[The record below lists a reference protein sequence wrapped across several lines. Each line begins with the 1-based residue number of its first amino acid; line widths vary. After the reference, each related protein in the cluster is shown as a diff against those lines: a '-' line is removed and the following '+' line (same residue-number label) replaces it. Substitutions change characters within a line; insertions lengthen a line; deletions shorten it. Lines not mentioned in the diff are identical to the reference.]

1 MPEDRLTRA
10 LNYCQEGGATKKRKS
25 RKQIK
30 HAIATKN
37 YFDRDSETYL
47 NEKQSLIKAGYSPTT
62 AKAASGTLLKD
73 VDLEDILPDDAK
85 NVTEEL
91 KKWMELMARWRRA
104 LSLIEDP
111 TKIGSRTF
119 GVVSAHIE
127 RLCKI
132 YNLIVQRTESR
143 SLNININVTEEQWE
157 FMMRGQG
164 EMEKQKEAIDVD

>member
-1 MPEDRLTRA
+1 MPKDRLEHA
-10 LNYCQEGGATKKRKS
+10 LKYCQEGGATKKRKS

-73 VDLEDILPDDAK
+73 VDLRDILPDDAK
-85 NVTEEL
+85 DITEEL
-91 KKWMELMARWRRA
+91 KKWMELMASWRRA
-104 LSLIEDP
+104 LSLVEDP

-119 GVVSAHIE
+119 GVISAHIE
-127 RLCKI
+127 RLSKI
-132 YNLIVQRTESR
+132 FALIVERTESR
-143 SLNININVTEEQWE
+143 SLNINITMTEEQME
-157 FMMRGQG
+157 FFLR
-164 EMEKQKEAIDVD
+164 KQKEKEEAIDGQK